1 MRNEGKIEL
10 LSFEIRN
17 IIIRYSK
24 KCEII
29 NIKYYDMKDILHY
42 SSDDKEEK
50 IEPYEKNEHFA
61 IFDIIPFINDKELWF
76 LISLNGSACDAF
88 VFQTYSNKYYAAD
101 ISCIAHNIISILKEY
116 KNGNILVDGHKFID
130 FYFEL
135 NKKIKNIIDSYND
148 NTRKFI
154 DYTNIINE
162 ERKLKEEMENN
173 CMVTVKI

>member
-1 MRNEGKIEL
+1 MKNEVKIQSM
-10 LSFEIRN
+10 SFEMRS

-24 KCEII
+24 HESISI
-29 NIKYYDMKDILHY
+29 NYYDMKNILHY

-50 IEPYEKNEHFA
+50 IEISEENEYFA
-61 IFDIIPFINDKELWF
+61 IFNIFPFIYNNELNF

-88 VFQTYSNKYYAAD
+88 VSQTYSNKYYAAD

-135 NKKIKNIIDSYND
+135 DEKIKNIIDGYND

>member
-1 MRNEGKIEL
+1 MGKIA
-10 LSFEIRN
+10 N
-17 IIIRYSK
+17 D
-24 KCEII
+24 
-29 NIKYYDMKDILHY
+29 KYYT
-42 SSDDKEEK
+42 E
-50 IEPYEKNEHFA
+50 
-61 IFDIIPFINDKELWF
+61 
-76 LISLNGSACDAF
+76 
-88 VFQTYSNKYYAAD
+88 D

-135 NKKIKNIIDSYND
+135 NEKIKNIIDDYTN